1 MLNVD
6 KRIEEL
12 IATGEAALARGE
24 NREAT
29 RCLQE
34 ALKDGSFTPDTE
46 CRVRCLLSKA
56 FEGMHRYSEAL
67 EAVRVYET
75 EDGKGRLSPQ
85 LRGEATLRLGWVY
98 SLTGDPPRAIALLN
112 QALKE
117 FKEIGY
123 EAGIGEAYHALGRTY
138 IVEVEEYKIAH
149 DHLQEALDYQRR
161 SGDTHALAQTY
172 LRLGLIDYREG
183 DISTAR
189 KHFTEAVRLAEGS
202 TDYTLLGAL
211 YINIATVYFE
221 QCETEEATHYFQMAI
236 KYLERAGHK
245 RLLGVACS
253 NYGRSLMRT
262 GSWVEATEM
271 LERALELTR
280 EAGSMRDEAVALQTL
295 GSLQYQQGDLNRA
308 EVNLLASVNMLTRL
322 KNKSGLVDSY
332 RYLALTAAARNRYD
346 EAFDFAKRAL
356 QLTFAARNS
365 RLAAGSYL
373 VLAEMHMRRKEF
385 RTAEDFL
392 KMARAKLDQQTDLEL
407 SGIAQRILGKMKMV
421 QNDLSTARS
430 ALAQSISYLRT
441 AKSEYHLALA
451 ELEMGTLLLCL
462 GDKPQARDNLQ
473 RAAKAFTALGLQ
485 KLSERAEELLLQ
497 LPPENEVKAE
507 KPNRVEF
514 DSSLVERVIEAS
526 HQRELLLRELISIA
540 SDLLGAK
547 LAIVFELNEVG
558 DAVPALTQGE
568 PVENIARLCERVRLQ
583 MDGGLVLPPESVLLQ
598 LHDRFH
604 RNMLL
609 YIVAASRPDTERV
622 RHLKAL
628 VKLSEQG
635 LEVCSLRERM
645 KKVRDFDPAQMRF
658 LASMPGFLVASP
670 AMKAVLEQIQKIR
683 SSTVT
688 VLITGESGTGKE
700 LIARAIHLESERRDR
715 DFLPF
720 NCAAVA
726 KEIVESRLFGH
737 RKGAFTGA
745 SQDQR
750 GIIRAAEGGT
760 IFLDEIGELPLD
772 IQPKL
777 LRFLQ
782 EGEIHA
788 LGDDRPVRVDVRV
801 LAATNRDLEAAVRK
815 GQFREDLFHRLNV
828 IRIHIP
834 PLRDR
839 KEEILPLAES
849 FLKTFCEQ
857 SGKQV
862 TLSETVAERLLAY
875 NWPGN
880 IRQLK
885 NEMERIVAYAENT
898 HVVTLHDLSPEI
910 VSFRKPSSITETVET
925 RSRINIPSSLTLAE
939 AVDVLERQMV
949 MDALKKNNGNIS
961 RTAKQ
966 LGLTR
971 KGLQLKRS
979 RLGI

>member
-6 KRIEEL
+6 RRIEEL
-12 IATGEAALARGE
+12 VAASEAAFARGE
-24 NREAT
+24 NRET
-29 RCLQE
+29 VKHLQE
-34 ALKDGSFTPDTE
+34 ALNKGSFTPDTE
-46 CRVRCLLSKA
+46 CRLRCLLSKA
-56 FEGMHRYSEAL
+56 LEGMHRYSEAL

-75 EDGKGRLSPQ
+75 EGGKEQLSPQ
-85 LRGEATLRLGWVY
+85 PRGEATLRLGWIY
-98 SLTGDPPRAIALLN
+98 SLIGDSPRAIALLN

-149 DHLQEALDYQRR
+149 DHLEEALDYQRR
-161 SGDTHALAQTY
+161 SGDKHALAQTY
-172 LRLGLIDYREG
+172 LRLGLIDYQEG

-189 KHFTEAVRLAEGS
+189 KHFTEAVRLAEDS
-202 TDYTLLGAL
+202 TDYTLRGAL

-221 QCETEEATHYFQMAI
+221 QCDTEEAMPYFQMAI
-236 KYLERAGHK
+236 KHLEQAGHK
-245 RLLGVACS
+245 RLLGVACAS
-253 NYGRSLMRT
+253 YGRSLVRT
-262 GSWVEATEM
+262 GNWAEATEM

-280 EAGSMRDEAVALQTL
+280 EAGSMRDEAIALQTL

-308 EVNLLASVNMLTRL
+308 EVNLQASVNMLTRL
-322 KNKSGLVDSY
+322 NNKPNLVDSY
-332 RYLALTAAARNRYD
+332 RYLALVAAARNRYD

-356 QLTFAARNS
+356 QLTFEARNS

-392 KMARAKLDQQTDLEL
+392 KMARAKLDQQADLEL
-407 SGIAQRILGKMKMV
+407 SGIMQRVLGKMKMV

-441 AKSEYHLALA
+441 SKSEYHLALA
-451 ELEMGTLLLCL
+451 ELEMGTLMLRL

-473 RAAKAFTALGLQ
+473 RSAKAFAALGLE
-485 KLSERAEELLLQ
+485 KLSGRAEELLAQIPL
-497 LPPENEVKAE
+497 EKEVKVE
-507 KPNRVEF
+507 KPSRVEF
-514 DSSLVERVIEAS
+514 DSSLVERIIEAS
-526 HQRELLLRELISIA
+526 NQRELLLRELSSIA

-547 LAIVFELNEVG
+547 LVIIFEINDAG
-558 DAVPALTQGE
+558 DVLPVLTQGE
-568 PVENIARLCERVRLQ
+568 QVQNMARLCERVRLHI
-583 MDGGLVLPPESVLLQ
+583 DGGLVLAPESVLLDI
-598 LHDRFH
+598 HDRFH
-604 RNMLL
+604 RDMLL
-609 YIVAASRPDTERV
+609 YAVAASRPDSEQV

-628 VKLSEQG
+628 VKLSAQG
-635 LEVCSLRERM
+635 LEVCGLRERM

-700 LIARAIHLESERRDR
+700 LIARAIHLESERRDK

-750 GIIRAAEGGT
+750 GVIRAAEGGT

-782 EGEIHA
+782 EGEIHP

-801 LAATNRDLEAAVRK
+801 LAATNRDLEALVRK

-839 KEEILPLAES
+839 KEEILPLAEN
-849 FLKTFCEQ
+849 FLKTFSEQ

-862 TLSETVAERLLAY
+862 ALSETVAERLLAY

-910 VSFRKPSSITETVET
+910 VSFRKPVTETT
-925 RSRINIPSSLTLAE
+925 GASSRINVPSNLTLAE
-939 AVDVLERQMV
+939 AVDVLERQML

-961 RTAKQ
+961 RTARQ

-979 RLGI
+979 RLGV

>member
-1 MLNVD
+1 MLNLD

-12 IATGEAALARGE
+12 VVAGEAALARGE
-24 NREAT
+24 NREAAKY
-29 RCLQE
+29 LQE
-34 ALKDGSFTPDTE
+34 ALNASSFVPDTE
-46 CRVRCLLSKA
+46 CRLRCLLSKA
-56 FEGMHRYSEAL
+56 LEGTHRYNEAL
-67 EAVRVYET
+67 EVIRVYES
-75 EDGKGRLSPQ
+75 EESRQRLSPQ
-85 LRGEATLRLGWVY
+85 ARGEAALRLGWIY

-117 FKEIGY
+117 FKEVGY

-149 DHLQEALDYQRR
+149 DHFEEALDYQRR

-172 LRLGLIDYREG
+172 LRLGLIDYQEG
-183 DISTAR
+183 DISTAK

-211 YINIATVYFE
+211 YINIATIYFE
-221 QCETEEATHYFQMAI
+221 QCETEEAARYFQMAI
-236 KYLERAGHK
+236 EHLERVGHK
-245 RLLGVACS
+245 RLLGVACAS
-253 NYGRSLMRT
+253 YGRSLMRS
-262 GSWVEATEM
+262 GDWAEATEM

-308 EVNLLASVNMLTRL
+308 EVNLQASVSMLARL
-322 KNKSGLVDSY
+322 NNRSGLVESY

-356 QLTFAARNS
+356 QLTFTSRNS

-392 KMARAKLDQQTDLEL
+392 KMARAKLDQQVDLEL
-407 SGIAQRILGKMKMV
+407 SGIAQRVLGKMKMV
-421 QNDLSTARS
+421 QNDLPAARS

-451 ELEMGTLLLCL
+451 ELEMGTLLLRL
-462 GDKPQARDNLQ
+462 GDKAQARDNLQ
-473 RAAKAFTALGLQ
+473 RSARAFAVLGLQ
-485 KLSERAEELLLQ
+485 KLGERAEELLAQ
-497 LPPENEVKAE
+497 LPVE
-507 KPNRVEF
+507 KEAQPPIAVGF

-540 SDLLGAK
+540 SDLLRTR
-547 LAIVFELNEVG
+547 LVIIFELNEVG

-568 PVENIARLCERVRLQ
+568 QVQNMARLCERVRLQ
-583 MDGGLVLPPESVLLQ
+583 MAGGLVLPPESVLLK

-604 RNMLL
+604 KDMLL
-609 YIVAASRPDTERV
+609 YAVAASKPDSEQV

-628 VKLSEQG
+628 VRMTEQG

-645 KKVRDFDPAQMRF
+645 RKVRDFDPSQMRF
-658 LASMPGFLVASP
+658 LASMPGFLVVSP
-670 AMKAVLEQIQKIR
+670 AMKTVLEQIQKIR

-760 IFLDEIGELPLD
+760 IFLDEVGELPLD

-801 LAATNRDLEAAVRK
+801 LAATNRDLEAFVRK
-815 GQFREDLFHRLNV
+815 GLFREDLFHRLNV

-849 FLKTFCEQ
+849 FLKTFSEQ

-862 TLSETVAERLLAY
+862 ALSEAVAERLLAY

-885 NEMERIVAYAENT
+885 NEIERIVAYAENT

-910 VSFRKPSSITETVET
+910 VSFRGANTAVEAAQAG
-925 RSRINIPSSLTLAE
+925 SRINIPSSLTLAE
-939 AVDVLERQMV
+939 AVDALERQMV
-949 MDALKKNNGNIS
+949 MEALKKNNGNIS
-961 RTAKQ
+961 RTARQ

-979 RLGI
+979 RLGV